1 MTSSLTR
8 SWTAVLFDLDGT
20 ILDSAPGIVQAL
32 SDTLKHM
39 NVPVPSD
46 EQLMEFIGPPL
57 MSSFQEIAGLT
68 EAQAVEALAI
78 YRSDYRKDGAFNS
91 AVFPGIVGLLESL
104 NESKVPVVLAT
115 SKYEAQALRIL
126 EHFELTQYFTTVAGA
141 PDDAART
148 SKADI
153 VGRALSNLAA
163 QGGDLSMPVLVGDRV
178 YDVEAANANNI
189 PAIIVEWGYGS
200 PAEAQGAI
208 ATVYSADKLRE
219 LLLG

>member
-20 ILDSAPGIVQAL
+20 ILDSAPGIIQAL
-32 SDTLKHM
+32 GDTLRHLNM
-39 NVPVPSD
+39 PVPSQ
-46 EQLMEFIGPPL
+46 EQLMAFIGPPL
-57 MSSFQEIAGLT
+57 MSSFQDIAGLT

-78 YRSDYRKDGAFNS
+78 YRSDFRKDGAFDS

-104 NESKVPVVLAT
+104 TESKVPVMLAT
-115 SKYEAQALRIL
+115 SKYEPQALRIL
-126 EHFELTQYFTTVAGA
+126 EYFDLSRFFTVVAGA

-148 SKADI
+148 SKDEI
-153 VGRALSNLAA
+153 VGRALASLAA
-163 QGGDLSMPVLVGDRV
+163 QGGDISMPVLVGDRV

-208 ATVYSADKLRE
+208 ATVYSADMLRD